1 MYKLI
6 SYMRNS
12 FSKGTLKKLETLLM
26 LLGYTVRYEK
36 GQFKSGYCIVKNR
49 NIVVL
54 NRFFETKQRV
64 ITLNSVLATMPID
77 DISVLDDKSKQ
88 YILSLRPEL
97 LENQLPLPLAS

>member
-1 MYKLI
+1 
-6 SYMRNS
+6 MRNS

-54 NRFFETKQRV
+54 NRFYETKQRV
-64 ITLNSVLATMPID
+64 ITLNTVLSTIPISD
-77 DISVLDDKSKQ
+77 LTILDEKSKQ
-88 YILSLRPEL
+88 YLASLRPEL
-97 LENQLPLPLAS
+97 FDTQMNLSLAS

>member
-1 MYKLI
+1 
-6 SYMRNS
+6 MRNS

-64 ITLNSVLATMPID
+64 ITLNAVLSTMPIT
-77 DISVLDDKSKQ
+77 DISVLDEKNKE
-88 YILSLRPEL
+88 YLVSLRPEL
-97 LENQLPLPLAS
+97 VDNQIPLPLAS

>member
-1 MYKLI
+1 
-6 SYMRNS
+6 MRNS

-64 ITLNSVLATMPID
+64 ITLNNVLTTIPIED
-77 DISVLDDKSKQ
+77 LSMLDEKSRQ
-88 YILSLRPEL
+88 YLTNLRPEL
-97 LENQLPLPLAS
+97 ADNQMLLPLAS

>member
-1 MYKLI
+1 
-6 SYMRNS
+6 MRNS

-54 NRFFETKQRV
+54 NRFYETKQRV
-64 ITLNSVLATMPID
+64 ITLNTVLSTIPISD
-77 DISVLDDKSKQ
+77 LTVLDEKSKQ
-88 YILSLRPEL
+88 YLSSLRPEL
-97 LENQLPLPLAS
+97 FDNQMNLSLAS

>member
-1 MYKLI
+1 
-6 SYMRNS
+6 
-12 FSKGTLKKLETLLM
+12 M

-64 ITLNSVLATMPID
+64 ITLNAVLSTMPIT
-77 DISVLDDKSKQ
+77 DISVLDEKNKE
-88 YILSLRPEL
+88 YLVSLRPEL
-97 LENQLPLPLAS
+97 VDNQIPLPLAS

>member
-1 MYKLI
+1 
-6 SYMRNS
+6 MRNS

>member
-1 MYKLI
+1 
-6 SYMRNS
+6 MRNS

-54 NRFFETKQRV
+54 NRFYETKQRV
-64 ITLNSVLATMPID
+64 ITLNTVLSTIPISD
-77 DISVLDDKSKQ
+77 LTVLDEKSKQ
-88 YILSLRPEL
+88 YLASLRPEL
-97 LENQLPLPLAS
+97 FDTQMNLSLAS